1 MISDSWT
8 GKKSLMWAGV
18 AAVLVVLSAL
28 PIWYA
33 LHLRNQRPTAAVLPI
48 DPHPAETNNVS
59 CMGRIQPEDGVIHVA
74 GPYIWGDSHAPRVE
88 SLKVQEGDEV
98 RRGQALAV
106 FVGRNNLEA
115 GVAEAQ
121 AQTAKA
127 RLRVEQVKAGA
138 RKPDLAAQQAEVARL
153 EAEAQHAQTELFRY
167 EALRA
172 TDDVTVAE
180 VEARRNAVKVA
191 EFAAEAARHRLESMQ
206 EVPDNDIRLAEADL
220 SEAEANE
227 LRARRDFEASTIYA
241 PADGR
246 VLRIN
251 AREGEE
257 VGLSGLLDIART
269 GSMFVLAEVYE
280 TDIGRVRV
288 GQRATISGDPLGTAI
303 LTGVVERIAHNV
315 KDAAVM
321 PGDTV
326 SFSDKRIV
334 ETLIRLDQNEPAA
347 NLIGGRVIVVIQ
359 T

>member
-1 MISDSWT
+1 MSGNWM
-8 GKKSLMWAGV
+8 GNKSLKWAGA

-33 LHLRNQRPTAAVLPI
+33 LHLRNEKSGAGVPFADT
-48 DPHPAETNNVS
+48 PAGETSAVS
-59 CMGRIQPEDGVIHVA
+59 CLGRIQPEDGVIHVA

-88 SLKVQEGDEV
+88 SLKVREGDDV

-106 FVGRNNLEA
+106 FVGSTNLESSL
-115 GVAEAQ
+115 AQ
-121 AQTAKA
+121 AHAQLAKA
-127 RLRVEQVKAGA
+127 RLHLEQVKAGA
-138 RKPDLAAQQAEVARL
+138 RKPDLAAQQAEISSL
-153 EAEAQHAQTELFRY
+153 EAEAEHSRTELQRY

-172 TDDVTVAE
+172 TDDVTVSE
-180 VEARRNAVKVA
+180 LEARRNSVKVA
-191 EFAAEAARHRLESMQ
+191 EFAAEAARHRLESMRD
-206 EVPDNDIRLAEADL
+206 VPDTDIHLAEADL
-220 SEAEANE
+220 AEAEANE
-227 LRARRDFEASTIYA
+227 QRTRSDFEASTIYA

-257 VGLSGLLDIART
+257 VGLSGLLDIARN

-288 GQRATISGDPLGTAI
+288 GQHAKISGDPLGTTV
-303 LTGVVERIAHNV
+303 LTGVVERISHNV
-315 KDAAVM
+315 KDAVVM

-326 SFSDKRIV
+326 SFSDKRVV
-334 ETLIRLDQNEPAA
+334 ETLIRLDQKEPAA

>member
-1 MISDSWT
+1 MSGNWMSN
-8 GKKSLMWAGV
+8 KSVKWIGAAAILALLSLLPVWYFAQQRELKTA
-18 AAVLVVLSAL
+18 AAVAPVEDTHA
-28 PIWYA
+28 
-33 LHLRNQRPTAAVLPI
+33 
-48 DPHPAETNNVS
+48 VS
-59 CMGRIQPEDGVIHVA
+59 CLGRIQPEDGVIHVA

-88 SLKVQEGDEV
+88 SLKVQEGDDV

-106 FVGRNNLEA
+106 FVGRANLEA
-115 GVAEAQ
+115 NVAQAQ

-127 RLRVEQVKAGA
+127 RLRVEQVKAGV
-138 RKPDLAAQQAEVARL
+138 RKSDLAAQQAEIARL
-153 EAEAQHAQTELFRY
+153 EAEAQHARTELSRY

-180 VEARRNAVKVA
+180 VEARRNAVQVS
-191 EFAAEAARHRLESMQ
+191 EFAVEAARHRLESMQ
-206 EVPDNDIRLAEADL
+206 EVPDTDVRVAEADL
-220 SEAEANE
+220 AEAEANE
-227 LRARRDFEASTIYA
+227 QRARRDFEASTIYA

-246 VLRIN
+246 VLKIN
-251 AREGEE
+251 TREGEE
-257 VGLSGLLDIART
+257 VGMSGLMDIART
-269 GSMFVLAEVYE
+269 RSMFVLAEVYE

-288 GQRATISGDPLGTAI
+288 GQHVTISGDILGTTT

-326 SFSDKRIV
+326 SFADKRIV

-347 NLIGGRVIVVIQ
+347 NLIGGKVTVVIH

>member
-1 MISDSWT
+1 MSGNWT
-8 GKKSLMWAGV
+8 GNKSLKWLG
-18 AAVLVVLSAL
+18 AAAILAVLSAL
-28 PIWYA
+28 PIWYV
-33 LHLRNQRPTAAVLPI
+33 LHQRNQKPALAASSVS
-48 DPHPAETNNVS
+48 AEETPRVS
-59 CMGRIQPEDGVIHVA
+59 CLGRIQPEDGVIHVA

-88 SLKVQEGDEV
+88 SLKVQEGDDV
-98 RRGQALAV
+98 HQGQALAV
-106 FVGRNNLEA
+106 FVGRANLEA
-115 GVAEAQ
+115 SVAQ
-121 AQTAKA
+121 AQAQVAKA

-138 RKPDLAAQQAEVARL
+138 RKPDLAAQKADIARL
-153 EAEAQHAQTELFRY
+153 EAEAQHARTELRRY

-180 VEARRNAVKVA
+180 VEARRTAVQVG
-191 EFAAEAARHRLESMQ
+191 EFAVEAARHRLESMQ
-206 EVPDNDIRLAEADL
+206 VVPDTDIRVAEADL
-220 SEAEANE
+220 AEAEANE
-227 LRARRDFEASTIYA
+227 QRARREFEASTIYA

-251 AREGEE
+251 AKEGEE
-257 VGLSGLLDIART
+257 VGLGGLLDIART
-269 GSMFVLAEVYE
+269 GHMFVMAEVYE

-288 GQRATISGDPLGTAI
+288 GQHATISGDLLGTTT
-303 LTGVVERIAHNV
+303 LTGVVERVAHNV

-334 ETLIRLDQNEPAA
+334 ETLIRLDRNEPSA